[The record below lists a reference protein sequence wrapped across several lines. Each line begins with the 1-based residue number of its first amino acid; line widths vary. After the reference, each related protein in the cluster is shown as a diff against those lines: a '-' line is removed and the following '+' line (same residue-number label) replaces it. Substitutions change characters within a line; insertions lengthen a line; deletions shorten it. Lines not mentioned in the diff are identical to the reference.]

1 MAASYDSLYKKD
13 IQSFRVDKGAVRE
26 LRYKIPFGSSI
37 VVRVSASEPVNL
49 TMAGPHIEETEIV
62 GIKEFKFTSNPGNEL
77 VIKFQGKSGFFAK
90 PSSVTLEVE
99 MYTSRDVVKVADEVT
114 NLLGV
119 LKELGKDYYALNKE
133 YVQDVLRRIASVWN
147 LLDDET
153 KTKAK
158 ELMTIA
164 KRFEEGGT

>member
-37 VVRVSASEPVNL
+37 VVRVSSDEPVIL

-62 GIKEFKFTSNPGNEL
+62 GIKEFRFTSNPGNEL
-77 VIKFQGKSGFFAK
+77 VIKFQGKSGFFVK
-90 PSSVTLEVE
+90 PSNVTLEVE
-99 MYTSRDVVKVADEVT
+99 MYTSRDVVKMADEVT

-119 LKELGKDYYALNKE
+119 LKELGKDYYVLNKE
-133 YVQDVLRRIASVWN
+133 YVQDVLRRIAGVWN
-147 LLDDET
+147 QLDDET
-153 KTKAK
+153 KTKVK
-158 ELMTIA
+158 DLMTIA